1 MDVAVVLEAG
11 HMPAVTR
18 ELYRQFGYRP
28 RSAEWLTVFDF

>member
-1 MDVAVVLEAG
+1 MAVVWGAG

-28 RSAEWLTVFDF
+28 GSGAGLTIFDF